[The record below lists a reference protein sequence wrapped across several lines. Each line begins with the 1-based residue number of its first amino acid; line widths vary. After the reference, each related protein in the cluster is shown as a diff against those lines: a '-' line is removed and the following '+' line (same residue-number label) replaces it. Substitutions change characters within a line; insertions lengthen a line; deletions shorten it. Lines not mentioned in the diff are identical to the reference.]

1 MDPDLKHLLT
11 ELLALEKEN
20 HRLAKAIH
28 RHQLISSFW
37 RIILWLFVIATTAYS
52 YYFYLQPLMQ
62 KFSVSGSPSVGSY
75 FTGLPSSADLQK
87 LIDSYK
93 AAQ

>member
-1 MDPDLKHLLT
+1 MDPELKHLLT

-20 HRLAKAIH
+20 HRLTKAIH
-28 RHQLISSFW
+28 RHQLISAFW
-37 RIILWLFVIATTAYS
+37 RVILWVFVIVATAYS

-62 KFSVSGSPSVGSY
+62 KFSVPGSPSASSY

-93 AAQ
+93 AAH